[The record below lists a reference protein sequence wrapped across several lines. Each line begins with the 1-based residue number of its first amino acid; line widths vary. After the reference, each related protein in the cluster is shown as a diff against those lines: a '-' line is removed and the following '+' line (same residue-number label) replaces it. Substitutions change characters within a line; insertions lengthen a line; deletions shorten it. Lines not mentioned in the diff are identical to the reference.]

1 MKLTSIFLYQVY
13 WWVSHWYFCLF
24 FLMDLFFGDLP
35 ASSPSPFQ
43 QYCQSPWTKGIV
55 TVNHKQVG
63 ASGTSRPAFVHHLFG
78 GWKVFSRAPKLFVS
92 LLSDMKIFRD
102 NAKYSPLSPVFS
114 VCWHYLKYSSNS
126 CEKIMVFLL
135 LFKTTWE
142 LDLFKKELI
151 YSSHGFQHVQY
162 KMEVSGVV
170 CKPGLSTA
178 LWLHI

>member
-1 MKLTSIFLYQVY
+1 
-13 WWVSHWYFCLF
+13 
-24 FLMDLFFGDLP
+24 MDLFFGDLP

-102 NAKYSPLSPVFS
+102 NAKYSPLSSVFS

-151 YSSHGFQHVQY
+151 YSSHGFQHVQH

-170 CKPGLSTA
+170 RKPGLSTA